1 MLWTADS
8 IHDFAKADRQK
19 SPSEELIV
27 SWPLHWMTFLK
38 RWSSAVFRVFPNHEV
53 LRYFF
58 VTTSAVF
65 LPPFFSFESTV
76 PKQGCVLYTGAHYT
90 RVNTVF
96 FTPKFTAWIFTL
108 HFTVWKFHLSFTAWL
123 VSCHEWKFFVVEWS
137 WCLTLWKFKFTHHDC
152 EKNSWFSV
160 ESISPH
166 FAWWVTYGGFHYNV
180 NINCSSVQCHWV
192 TEQIGKFH
200 S

>member
-65 LPPFFSFESTV
+65 FASFFFSFESTV

-90 RVNTVF
+90 WVNTVF
-96 FTPKFTAWIFTL
+96 FTPKFTAYPSFDGVKVSFIIHGMISFMPWVKIFCRWVIMVS
-108 HFTVWKFHLSFTAWL
+108 HTVKIEIHPPW
-123 VSCHEWKFFVVEWS
+123 
-137 WCLTLWKFKFTHHDC
+137 LWKKFMV
-152 EKNSWFSV
+152 FSGIHKPPFCV
-160 ESISPH
+160 IGHIWRIPL
-166 FAWWVTYGGFHYNV
+166 
-180 NINCSSVQCHWV
+180 QCQH
-192 TEQIGKFH
+192 
-200 S
+200 